1 MKRTR
6 SDDSLTQSDGSIVLD
21 VGGVRHKTTRSTLA
35 TGSGYFEARLNFD
48 GKEEDG
54 GALFVDRDGELFHY
68 VLTHLRNNGL
78 PRSVTDRLPADARAR
93 LVVEAEY
100 YAMPALIEQLVVPP
114 VGAAVRLRATDGPN
128 RMPGLKPS
136 TTMVF
141 GKIAEYDHAARRWT
155 IRVLAEFG
163 DGHPFNCFDWGEPVP
178 LDKMKIVA
186 DHEASG
192 ELYHDV
198 EHAGSFAH
206 FAGDEDLLR
215 MPSTGMRSYR
225 GAGDYAWE
233 YLLGDGTWLG
243 RQNDTDAFGPAAF
256 DSPGGKVVAALKEA
270 NEWLQTIAAE
280 LCNINEKGI
289 SKKKVRSA
297 PAPAPA
303 AP

>member
-1 MKRTR
+1 MRECICIHIG
-6 SDDSLTQSDGSIVLD
+6 Q
-21 VGGVRHKTTRSTLA
+21 GGIQ
-35 TGSGYFEARLNFD
+35 
-48 GKEEDG
+48 G
-54 GALFVDRDGELFHY
+54 GNACWELFCLEHGIQPDGQMPSDK
-68 VLTHLRNNGL
+68 TIGGG
-78 PRSVTDRLPADARAR
+78 DDA
-93 LVVEAEY
+93 
-100 YAMPALIEQLVVPP
+100 
-114 VGAAVRLRATDGPN
+114 
-128 RMPGLKPS
+128 
-136 TTMVF
+136 
-141 GKIAEYDHAARRWT
+141 
-155 IRVLAEFG
+155 
-163 DGHPFNCFDWGEPVP
+163 FNT
-178 LDKMKIVA
+178 
-186 DHEASG
+186 
-192 ELYHDV
+192 YDV

-303 AP
+303 PAAP

>member
-141 GKIAEYDHAARRWT
+141 GKIAEYDPGQHKRAKFPTSKAPISAIFHSFRL
-155 IRVLAEFG
+155 IFG
-163 DGHPFNCFDWGEPVP
+163 RAIISRNN
-178 LDKMKIVA
+178 L
-186 DHEASG
+186 EAWM
-192 ELYHDV
+192 
-198 EHAGSFAH
+198 F
-206 FAGDEDLLR
+206 F
-215 MPSTGMRSYR
+215 P
-225 GAGDYAWE
+225 
-233 YLLGDGTWLG
+233 
-243 RQNDTDAFGPAAF
+243 
-256 DSPGGKVVAALKEA
+256 
-270 NEWLQTIAAE
+270 
-280 LCNINEKGI
+280 
-289 SKKKVRSA
+289 
-297 PAPAPA
+297 
-303 AP
+303 

>member
-1 MKRTR
+1 MCHVLCAEHTIQTKKR
-6 SDDSLTQSDGSIVLD
+6 
-21 VGGVRHKTTRSTLA
+21 RH
-35 TGSGYFEARLNFD
+35 
-48 GKEEDG
+48 
-54 GALFVDRDGELFHY
+54 GAKDE
-68 VLTHLRNNGL
+68 
-78 PRSVTDRLPADARAR
+78 
-93 LVVEAEY
+93 
-100 YAMPALIEQLVVPP
+100 
-114 VGAAVRLRATDGPN
+114 
-128 RMPGLKPS
+128 
-136 TTMVF
+136 
-141 GKIAEYDHAARRWT
+141 
-155 IRVLAEFG
+155 
-163 DGHPFNCFDWGEPVP
+163 
-178 LDKMKIVA
+178 
-186 DHEASG
+186 
-192 ELYHDV
+192 
-198 EHAGSFAH
+198 
-206 FAGDEDLLR
+206 AGDEDLLR